1 MKLNADDWKFITPT
15 TLGCVV
21 AVDLFLDNGQHAR
34 LEVFPLFYSHAT
46 GEQIPE
52 IIVYCEMPGEKLHQQ
67 PETKRWIS
75 RPLDKS
81 CPWSSVELT
90 PTLIRQI
97 NETLDAAVE

>member
-1 MKLNADDWKFITPT
+1 MKLSVDDWKFITPT

-21 AVDLFLDNGQHAR
+21 AVDLFLDNGQLAR
-34 LEVFPLFYSHAT
+34 LEVFPLFYAHAT

-52 IIVYCEMPGEKLHQQ
+52 IIVYCEMPGEKLNQQ
-67 PETKRWIS
+67 TEVKRWIS

>member
-1 MKLNADDWKFITPT
+1 MKLSADDWKFITPT

-34 LEVFPLFYSHAT
+34 LEVFPLFYAHAT

-67 PETKRWIS
+67 TEVKRWIS